1 MNFTD
6 GVRLIS
12 HPAITHDA
20 PAHWADMGCG
30 TGFFTNV
37 LSSLL
42 ARGST
47 VYAIDADAGAVKKV
61 KVNEGIHLQTFAL
74 DFVKQPLPFATV
86 DGILMAN
93 ALHYVKDKNS
103 FMQKLRQHLAPK
115 GILLFAEYDTNAAN
129 PWVPYPIPFT
139 ALQQLCLQHGF
150 TSAEKI
156 NSMPSAFG
164 RSNLYGAMAML

>member
-1 MNFTD
+1 MNFAD

-12 HPAITHDA
+12 HPAITHAA
-20 PAHWADMGCG
+20 PVHWADLGCG
-30 TGFFTNV
+30 TGFFTGI

-61 KVNEGIHLQTFAL
+61 KVNEGIHLQTL
-74 DFVKQPLPFATV
+74 SLNFVKQPLPFATV
-86 DGILMAN
+86 DGILMGN

-103 FMQKLRQHLAPK
+103 FMQKLQQHLAPK
-115 GILLFAEYDTNAAN
+115 SVLLFVEYDTSAAN

-139 ALQQLCLQHGF
+139 ALQQLCRQHGF
-150 TSAEKI
+150 TTVEKI

-164 RSNLYGAMAML
+164 RSSLYGAVAVM

>member
-1 MNFTD
+1 MNFAD

-12 HPAITHDA
+12 HPAIIHAA
-20 PAHWADMGCG
+20 PAHWADLGCG
-30 TGFFTNV
+30 TGFFTGV

-61 KVNEGIHLQTFAL
+61 KVNEGIHLQTFSL
-74 DFVKQPLPFATV
+74 DFVQQPLPFNKV
-86 DGILMAN
+86 DGILLAN

-103 FMQKLRQHLAPK
+103 FIEKLRQHLAVS
-115 GILLFAEYDTNAAN
+115 GVLLFVEYDTSAAN
-129 PWVPYPIPFT
+129 PWVPYPIMFT
-139 ALQQLCLQHGF
+139 ALQQLCQQHGF
-150 TSAEKI
+150 TTVEKI

-164 RSNLYGAMAML
+164 RSNLYGAVAVM